1 MIVIHEVGHFV
12 SCSFQMVNGKNL
24 TQTKEWKKI
33 YKSEKRKYVS
43 EAGFEQVENVYAA
56 TSANEFFAEC
66 FHTSYLEVVN
76 PTSYELIKFLHF
88 IAVAN
93 TPATTGEFFHS
104 LLKLRY

>member
-12 SCSFQMVNGKNL
+12 SCSFQMVNGENL

-43 EAGFEQVENVYAA
+43 EAGFEQTEDVYAA

-66 FHTSYLEVVN
+66 FQQYYLAPGTLAKN
-76 PTSYELIKFLHF
+76 CPKAYKFC
-88 IAVAN
+88 
-93 TPATTGEFFHS
+93 TD
-104 LLKLRY
+104 

>member
-43 EAGFEQVENVYAA
+43 EAGFEQTEDVYAA
-56 TSANEFFAEC
+56 TSVNEFFAEC
-66 FHTSYLEVVN
+66 FQQYYLAPRTLAKN
-76 PTSYELIKFLHF
+76 CPKAYTFIKRTVQINFPK
-88 IAVAN
+88 IAGIVW
-93 TPATTGEFFHS
+93 
-104 LLKLRY
+104 

>member
-43 EAGFEQVENVYAA
+43 EAGFEQVEDVYAA

-66 FHTSYLEVVN
+66 FSTILFSTGN
-76 PTSYELIKFLHF
+76 FSQELSK
-88 IAVAN
+88 
-93 TPATTGEFFHS
+93 S
-104 LLKLRY
+104 LQVH

>member
-43 EAGFEQVENVYAA
+43 EAVFEYTGNKTEVDLVKAQEECYPVAVRKLYETIKNVTEAYGMPIID
-56 TSANEFFAEC
+56 
-66 FHTSYLEVVN
+66 L
-76 PTSYELIKFLHF
+76 
-88 IAVAN
+88 
-93 TPATTGEFFHS
+93 TTA
-104 LLKLRY
+104 